1 MPISKTRFPEKA
13 GHATQVNTPP
23 ESTGGKS
30 LNKFNGRENLGA
42 GKYELQAKR
51 DFEER
56 IYRYWHRA

>member
-13 GHATQVNTPP
+13 GKAEQINRP
-23 ESTGGKS
+23 SDNDGKAI
-30 LNKFNGRENLGA
+30 NKFNGRENLGA